1 MGTLFGGAGAGVG
14 GVGEVGA
21 GVAGGT
27 RGLVVELG
35 GLWWP
40 LWAWCSPP
48 GTYRGLLV
56 ALYGRLGGVGPPTTA

>member
-1 MGTLFGGAGAGVG
+1 MLLG
-14 GVGEVGA
+14 
-21 GVAGGT
+21 
-27 RGLVVELG
+27 GLVVELG

>member
-1 MGTLFGGAGAGVG
+1 MLLG
-14 GVGEVGA
+14 GVVGVGA

-40 LWAWCSPP
+40 LATACSPL
-48 GTYRGLLV
+48 GTYRGLVV